1 MIRREILGSILAM
14 AAAAGRA
21 SAQTPAVSAF
31 AVPRDY
37 SIDGYFARDKE
48 PARLYRTRR
57 AIRYQAREAGIEH
70 VVVAR
75 FDLDRAWLSLPAL
88 GVNFETGL
96 SDFGLSPQAL
106 SGQGFV
112 ERAMG
117 RETLDGVA
125 TTKLRITRTA
135 DDPAFDGFAWVDAG
149 GILMRLQGAGD
160 VKGNGGTVDWRF
172 ANPNVGPFDSA
183 LLEAPAGRIVPVAG
197 DALLALLR
205 RFGLI
210 R

>member
-1 MIRREILGSILAM
+1 MIRRHFIVSILA
-14 AAAAGRA
+14 AAWAVPARGQAPAA
-21 SAQTPAVSAF
+21 SAF

-37 SIDGYFARDKE
+37 SVDGYFARDKE
-48 PARLYRTRR
+48 PARLHRTRR
-57 AIRYQAREAGIEH
+57 AIRYQSRDSGVEH
-70 VVVAR
+70 VVIAR
-75 FDLDRAWLSLPAL
+75 FDLDRAWLSLPGL

-106 SGQGFV
+106 AGQGFV
-112 ERAMG
+112 ERVVG
-117 RETLDGVA
+117 RETLDGAA
-125 TTKLRITRTA
+125 TTKLRITRAA

-149 GILMRLQGAGD
+149 GVLMRLQGAGD

-172 ANPNVGPFDSA
+172 ANPRIGPFDPA